1 VADYI
6 KKNILSQAY
15 VHVEPTAFETEE
27 DLESFKTNLTQFTKS
42 RVEFFL
48 SPELPVE
55 IEFEDGSLIAR
66 VTVMGT
72 IGLLL
77 TGISNYK
84 NFREG
89 IQLIY
94 SDSKRLTEYIISET
108 TFQSGARQQNVIRLE
123 ARVGIIGSIQKVI
136 NQLESIKRGANGSM
150 MASDVSKKIDEAS
163 KELRKLFQ
171 NINDENDKELVRA
184 GLESIAEEI
193 PDTPKAPK
201 DKVNS
206 EQAILLFSRK
216 RKAIQ
221 SWLAASTVNK
231 NLKADS

>member
-1 VADYI
+1 MADYI
-6 KKNILSQAY
+6 NKNILSQAY

-27 DLESFKTNLTQFTKS
+27 DLERFKLNLTQFTKS

-48 SPELPVE
+48 SPDLPVE

-72 IGLLL
+72 IGLLF

-84 NFREG
+84 NFRDG

-94 SDSKRLTEYIISET
+94 SDSKRLTEYIIAET

-136 NQLESIKRGANGSM
+136 NQLESIKRGANGAM
-150 MASDVSKKIDEAS
+150 MVSDVSKKIDEAN
-163 KELRKLFQ
+163 KELKKLFQ
-171 NINDENDKELVRA
+171 NINDESDKELVRA
-184 GLESIAEEI
+184 GLESIAAEI

-206 EQAILLFSRK
+206 DQAILLFSRK

-221 SWLAASTVNK
+221 SSLAVSTVNK
-231 NLKADS
+231 NLKSDN

>member
-1 VADYI
+1 MADYI
-6 KKNILSQAY
+6 NKNILSQAY
-15 VHVEPTAFETEE
+15 VHVEPTAFKTEE
-27 DLESFKTNLTQFTKS
+27 DLERFKHNLTQFTKS

-72 IGLLL
+72 IGLLF

-84 NFREG
+84 NFRDG

-94 SDSKRLTEYIISET
+94 SDSKRLTEYIIAET

-136 NQLESIKRGANGSM
+136 NQLESIKRGTNGAM
-150 MASDVSKKIDEAS
+150 MASDVSKKIDEAN
-163 KELRKLFQ
+163 KELKKLFQ
-171 NINDENDKELVRA
+171 NINDESDKELVRA
-184 GLESIAEEI
+184 GLESIAAEI
-193 PDTPKAPK
+193 PDKPKAPK

-206 EQAILLFSRK
+206 DQAILLFSRK

-221 SWLAASTVNK
+221 SSLAVSTVNN
-231 NLKADS
+231 NLKSDK

>member
-1 VADYI
+1 M
-6 KKNILSQAY
+6 
-15 VHVEPTAFETEE
+15 HVKPTAFETEE
-27 DLESFKTNLTQFTKS
+27 DLEKFKANLTQFTKS

-48 SPELPVE
+48 SPDLPVE
-55 IEFEDGSLIAR
+55 IEFEEGSLIAR

-72 IGLLL
+72 IGLLF

-108 TFQSGARQQNVIRLE
+108 TFQSGSRQQNVIRLE

-163 KELRKLFQ
+163 RDLKKLFK

-193 PDTPKAPK
+193 PETPKAPKAPK

-206 EQAILLFSRK
+206 EQAILLFTRK

-221 SWLAASTVNK
+221 SYLTASTVNK
-231 NLKADS
+231 NLKSDS

>member
-1 VADYI
+1 M
-6 KKNILSQAY
+6 
-15 VHVEPTAFETEE
+15 HVEPTAFETEE
-27 DLESFKTNLTQFTKS
+27 DLERFKTNLTQFTKS

-55 IEFEDGSLIAR
+55 IEFEDGSLVAR

-77 TGISNYK
+77 TGIANYK

-108 TFQSGARQQNVIRLE
+108 TFQSGARQENVIRLE

-150 MASDVSKKIDEAS
+150 MASDVNKKIDEAS
-163 KELRKLFQ
+163 KELIKLFQ
-171 NINDENDKELVRA
+171 NINDVNDKELVRA
-184 GLESIAEEI
+184 GFESIAEEI

-221 SWLAASTVNK
+221 SSLAASTVNK